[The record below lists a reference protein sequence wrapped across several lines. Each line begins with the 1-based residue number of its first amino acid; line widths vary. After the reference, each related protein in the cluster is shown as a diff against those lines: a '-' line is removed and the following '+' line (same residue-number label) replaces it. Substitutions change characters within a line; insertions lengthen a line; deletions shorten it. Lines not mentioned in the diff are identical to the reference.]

1 MGLGTQTNIDCN
13 RHIRTCLRSHWGKT
27 IRVSEGTVLSVSKTS
42 EAAGGSDRM
51 FDRRL
56 YFSTA
61 VLAALVVLVGFART
75 FYLRIWFDVPPLSAL
90 RYLHGLLMTI
100 WYALFLAQVM
110 LVFRRR
116 IDIHRRLGIVA
127 ALTAAALVPV
137 GSATAIAFMRRLR
150 TDPDAASVAA
160 IIAGYDFV

>member
-1 MGLGTQTNIDCN
+1 M
-13 RHIRTCLRSHWGKT
+13 
-27 IRVSEGTVLSVSKTS
+27 SKTS

-56 YFSTA
+56 YFCTA

-100 WYALFLAQVM
+100 WYAPESTGGRVLLDGDFIHIQSSSTRPSLVEFLCN
-110 LVFRRR
+110 LTRNSK
-116 IDIHRRLGIVA
+116 RLSIG
-127 ALTAAALVPV
+127 
-137 GSATAIAFMRRLR
+137 LR
-150 TDPDAASVAA
+150 A
-160 IIAGYDFV
+160 IIGHR